1 MTDASIT
8 ASRIIDASSDAI
20 FDVLSNPE
28 KHAQI
33 DGSGMVQ
40 SDEKTDRITAVG
52 QVFTM
57 NMFWDKLGGDY
68 RTDNHV
74 VGFDENKL
82 LAWKTADSGQEP
94 AGWEWVWELEPQGP
108 DSTNVSVTYDWSS
121 VTDKDVLKTI
131 SFPVVE
137 QESLEESLGNLASA
151 GSQV

>member
-8 ASRIIDASSDAI
+8 ASRIVDASSDAI

-82 LAWKTADSGQEP
+82 LAWKTADSGQKP

-121 VTDKDVLKTI
+121 VTDKDVLKKI

-151 GSQV
+151 VSQV